1 MNENTNTF
9 GVSKKS
15 LAMQLYCLLVD
26 KDAVD
31 LQEYGAERFM
41 ERFEEVFRDYG
52 LFLKSTMI
60 E

>member
-1 MNENTNTF
+1 MNSNTF

-15 LAMQLYCLLVD
+15 LAMRLDGMLID
-26 KDAVD
+26 EDAVD

-41 ERFEEVFRDYG
+41 ERFDEVLRDYG
-52 LFLKSTMI
+52 LFLKSSVI

>member
-1 MNENTNTF
+1 
-9 GVSKKS
+9 
-15 LAMQLYCLLVD
+15 MQLYGLLVD
-26 KDAVD
+26 EDAVD
-31 LQEYGAERFM
+31 LQEYGVERFM

>member
-1 MNENTNTF
+1 MNNNTF

-15 LAMQLYCLLVD
+15 LAMKLYGMLID
-26 KDAVD
+26 EDAVD

-41 ERFEEVFRDYG
+41 DRFDEVLRDYG
-52 LFLKSTMI
+52 LFLKSSVI

>member
-1 MNENTNTF
+1 MNNNTF

-15 LAMQLYCLLVD
+15 LAMKLYGMLID
-26 KDAVD
+26 EDAVD

-41 ERFEEVFRDYG
+41 ERFDEVLQDYG
-52 LFLKSTMI
+52 LFLKSSVI

>member
-26 KDAVD
+26 EDAVD

-41 ERFEEVFRDYG
+41 ERF
-52 LFLKSTMI
+52 
-60 E
+60 